1 MSFCEDENL
10 GNFEWEKNKFIS
22 KSVIR
27 DEHVRQFFKAVWVIF
42 VFEKFQLISIFIGYF
57 NIKYFVFKLIKK
69 IQYRSKFY
77 VYRCS
82 KYNFKRRGNSKESYK
97 LLKQKFLLLFAKYLA
112 RYHSHFLPLIFSS
125 IVSEFTFQIP
135 S

>member
-69 IQYRSKFY
+69 YNTDQNFMFTDARNTTLNAEGIQKKVINY
-77 VYRCS
+77 
-82 KYNFKRRGNSKESYK
+82 
-97 LLKQKFLLLFAKYLA
+97 
-112 RYHSHFLPLIFSS
+112 
-125 IVSEFTFQIP
+125 
-135 S
+135 